1 VASCDGIL
9 SDVLISL
16 YPILETPLKL
26 FLSIFVLFLCQYRAD
41 PGMKNKPIK
50 VIINSSFAIGHTEAF
65 VSKFNK
71 KDDIIM
77 ELEPG
82 TTVYD
87 LLLRLP
93 FIGAPEN
100 WSDLFLHVFIN
111 HKMAGFDKVL
121 EDNDIID
128 LHIPLSGG

>member
-1 VASCDGIL
+1 
-9 SDVLISL
+9 
-16 YPILETPLKL
+16 
-26 FLSIFVLFLCQYRAD
+26 
-41 PGMKNKPIK
+41 MKIKPIK
-50 VIINSSFAIGHTEAF
+50 VKINSSFAIGHTEAF

-77 ELEPG
+77 EVETG

-93 FIGAPEN
+93 SMGAPEN
-100 WSDLFLHVFIN
+100 WEDLFLHVFVN
-111 HKMAGFDKVL
+111 HKMAGFNKVL

>member
-1 VASCDGIL
+1 MKI
-9 SDVLISL
+9 
-16 YPILETPLKL
+16 
-26 FLSIFVLFLCQYRAD
+26 D

-50 VIINSSFAIGHTEAF
+50 IKINSSFAIGHTEAF

-77 ELEPG
+77 EVEPG

-93 FIGAPEN
+93 SIGAPEN
-100 WSDLFLHVFIN
+100 WADLFLHVFVN
-111 HKMAGFDKVL
+111 HKMAGFNKVL